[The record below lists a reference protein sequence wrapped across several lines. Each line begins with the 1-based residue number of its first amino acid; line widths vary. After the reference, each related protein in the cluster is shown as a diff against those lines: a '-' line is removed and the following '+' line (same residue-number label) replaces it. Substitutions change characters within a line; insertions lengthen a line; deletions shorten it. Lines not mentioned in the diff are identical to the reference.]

1 MTKKISLQE
10 MVDLPEEVLNDIVKR
25 VVPWTES
32 LLKQGTPVDTGRL
45 RANWQ
50 IGENTDQGKTIG
62 KGSYDKSKPIPLSQ
76 VSKSGGGS
84 GRPRRANY
92 QREKLGPTY
101 SIFNNLPYAEPNILG
116 TNFPPSWG
124 GNFRSRESQVQKG
137 WFHSVE
143 KQVKDK
149 VQSFRWED

>member
-1 MTKKISLQE
+1 M
-10 MVDLPEEVLNDIVKR
+10 
-25 VVPWTES
+25 PWTES

-50 IGENTDQGKTIG
+50 IGENTDSGKIIS

-92 QREKLGPTY
+92 QREKIGPTY

-124 GNFRSRESQVQKG
+124 GNFRSRENQVQKG
-137 WFHSVE
+137 WFYQTAKEVADFA
-143 KQVKDK
+143 K
-149 VQSFRWED
+149 SFKFRG

>member
-10 MVDLPEEVLNDIVKR
+10 MSDLPEEVLNDIVKR
-25 VVPWTES
+25 VVPWTEG
-32 LLKQGTPVDTGRL
+32 LLKKGTPVDTGRL

-50 IGENTDQGKTIG
+50 IGENTDSGPMIG
-62 KGSYDKSKPIPLSQ
+62 KGSYNTSKPVPLEQASRA
-76 VSKSGGGS
+76 SIGTGKA
-84 GRPRRANY
+84 RRVNY
-92 QREKLGPTY
+92 QREKIGPTY

-116 TNFPPSWG
+116 TNYPPSWG
-124 GNFRSRESQVQKG
+124 GNFKSRENQVQKG

-149 VQSFRWED
+149 IQSFRWED